1 MTNEADRPGQAEDK
15 GSTRA
20 FAQLLR
26 QQERIIK
33 ALEDLRDELEAPTT
47 RALIREA
54 RKHATR
60 DVEEALGEV
69 RDRVQETLRAAQVCQ
84 SEIHRELMVNPGR
97 AQVVDGPS
105 NLPPVM
111 ARFLA
116 ERQRTPGFTYELR
129 EDEVRGWI
137 IHWKEYTHR
146 GTVRGSGQFYERP
159 YAWIDE

>member
-1 MTNEADRPGQAEDK
+1 MTNESK
-15 GSTRA
+15 GAGRTDENGSARA

-26 QQERIIK
+26 QQERAIK

-47 RALIREA
+47 RALVREV
-54 RKHATR
+54 RKNSTR
-60 DVEEALGEV
+60 DVEEALAEV

-97 AQVVDGPS
+97 AHVVDGPS

-129 EDEVRGWI
+129 QDEVRGWI

-159 YAWIDE
+159 YAWLDE

>member
-1 MTNEADRPGQAEDK
+1 MTNEAGRPGRAEEA
-15 GSTRA
+15 GSTRS

-54 RKHATR
+54 RRHATR

-111 ARFLA
+111 ARFLS

-159 YAWIDE
+159 YAWLDE

>member
-1 MTNEADRPGQAEDK
+1 MTNEN

-26 QQERIIK
+26 QQERTIK
-33 ALEDLRDELEAPTT
+33 VLEDLRDELEAPTT

-54 RKHATR
+54 RKHGTR

-69 RDRVQETLRAAQVCQ
+69 RDQVQETLRAAQVCQ

-111 ARFLA
+111 ARFIA
-116 ERQRTPGFTYELR
+116 ERQRTPGFTYDLR
-129 EDEVRGWI
+129 EDSVRGWI
-137 IHWKEYTHR
+137 IHWKEYTHLD
-146 GTVRGSGQFYERP
+146 TVRGSGQFYERP
-159 YAWIDE
+159 YAWLDE

>member
-1 MTNEADRPGQAEDK
+1 MTSDAGAGRRDEEN
-15 GSTRA
+15 GSARA
-20 FAQLLR
+20 YAQLLR
-26 QQERIIK
+26 QQERAIQ

-47 RALIREA
+47 RALLREIRHE
-54 RKHATR
+54 ATR

-84 SEIHRELMVNPGR
+84 SEIHRELMVNPSR
-97 AQVVDGPS
+97 PTVVDGPS

-111 ARFLA
+111 ARFLT
-116 ERQRTPGFTYELR
+116 ERQRTPGFTYEVR
-129 EDEVRGWI
+129 QDEVRGWV

-159 YAWIDE
+159 YAWLDE